1 MNKLIILILC
11 LFSFLPFV
19 NAEDYSNYEVVEV
32 EELPTACADT
42 LNKVFKVN
50 GVYYV
55 TELQEINYTA
65 ILLNEN
71 LKGKTIYFN
80 FNDEFFNDTKCQFVG
95 YYQLYDI
102 NNQSYTFYIFFS
114 DDYLNG
120 RINNSAFIQQGS
132 AQFINKFSYT
142 FPTDKDY
149 IITKLY
155 DNDFT
160 ESNYFSNISLTPF
173 EVTYSWKIVSSYELG
188 TFDIPDQDFYLF
200 FDFDT
205 IKDFD
210 IFSSFNFDSFT
221 DYEKLNITLLLNIFF
236 GLFIFLIIY
245 ISLKAIYKFAS
256 MII

>member
-19 NAEDYSNYEVVEV
+19 NAEDYSNYDIVEV
-32 EELPTACADT
+32 EELPTASADT
-42 LNKVFKVN
+42 LNKLFKVN

-55 TELQEINYTA
+55 TESQEGNYTA
-65 ILLNEN
+65 IPLNEN
-71 LKGKTIYFN
+71 LNGKTLYFN
-80 FNDEFFNDTKCQFVG
+80 FPDDLYIYINSTYSSNFGSLFKVENGFWQYNRIGNVSVNAPSLGIINTIYV
-95 YYQLYDI
+95 YDI
-102 NNQSYTFYIFFS
+102 NNNFLIKNLTDYTISEDIIVTQIYDEYI
-114 DDYLNG
+114 
-120 RINNSAFIQQGS
+120 NS
-132 AQFINKFSYT
+132 
-142 FPTDKDY
+142 
-149 IITKLY
+149 L
-155 DNDFT
+155 
-160 ESNYFSNISLTPF
+160 ISLTPF

-205 IKDFD
+205 IKGFD

>member
-19 NAEDYSNYEVVEV
+19 NAEDYSNYDIVEV
-32 EELPTACADT
+32 EELPTASADT
-42 LNKVFKVN
+42 LNKLFKVN

-55 TELQEINYTA
+55 TESQEGNYTA
-65 ILLNEN
+65 IPLNEN
-71 LKGKTIYFN
+71 LNGKTLYFN
-80 FNDEFFNDTKCQFVG
+80 FPDD
-95 YYQLYDI
+95 LYIYIRSTYSSLYSKFADVTGGSWHI
-102 NNQSYTFYIFFS
+102 YLDNNQVQFRAPRKSSNVEYLYTYSSSLNVNLTEYTISEDIIVTQIYDEYI
-114 DDYLNG
+114 
-120 RINNSAFIQQGS
+120 NS
-132 AQFINKFSYT
+132 
-142 FPTDKDY
+142 
-149 IITKLY
+149 L
-155 DNDFT
+155 
-160 ESNYFSNISLTPF
+160 ISLTPF
-173 EVTYSWKIVSSYELG
+173 EVTYAWKIVSSYELG

-205 IKDFD
+205 IKGFD